1 MNGTSDDEHLTS
13 GWDSG
18 AEPAPVPLEPCYA
31 LEPPP
36 PRALLTVPPVYP
48 HAATPPR
55 PKARAGFPSGF
66 TLLELIIVIA
76 VIGILAAIALP
87 RMRDTPRRAAEATLK
102 TDLRVFRDVID
113 QYYGDKGHYPSSLEA
128 LVDDGYLR
136 RIPLDPITKS
146 ADTWELVYEE
156 IDFDFAPAETDLA
169 EDGMPG
175 IMDVRSG
182 ADGVTL
188 DGVPYA
194 EL

>member
-1 MNGTSDDEHLTS
+1 MNSASDDEFLTGS
-13 GWDSG
+13 ATG
-18 AEPAPVPLEPCYA
+18 ARPATVPTGQCHPLEPSG
-31 LEPPP
+31 
-36 PRALLTVPPVYP
+36 PRALPRMPPARSRA
-48 HAATPPR
+48 HTPARPR
-55 PKARAGFPSGF
+55 ALAGGQGGF
-66 TLLELIIVIA
+66 TLLELIIVVA